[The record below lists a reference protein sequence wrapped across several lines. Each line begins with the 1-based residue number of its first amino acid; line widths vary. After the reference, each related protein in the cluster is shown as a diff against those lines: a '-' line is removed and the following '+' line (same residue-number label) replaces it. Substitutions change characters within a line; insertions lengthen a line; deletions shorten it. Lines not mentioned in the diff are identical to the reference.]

1 MADKAVITTVLL
13 AATEVVAADLLL
25 DTAQVAVLAAKA
37 IPAHQAAIIGQA
49 MAAAALPVQ
58 VLVCRV
64 AAEQPAQLQVLVYL
78 EQEVVE
84 VVETHQSM
92 LETDI
97 QVAAE
102 VTAAVQ
108 IGATATTH
116 TVKILAEDG
125 A

>member
-1 MADKAVITTVLL
+1 
-13 AATEVVAADLLL
+13 
-25 DTAQVAVLAAKA
+25 
-37 IPAHQAAIIGQA
+37 
-49 MAAAALPVQ
+49 
-58 VLVCRV
+58 
-64 AAEQPAQLQVLVYL
+64 VYL